1 MVWLLAVWFSASNM
15 KFWSKR
21 ERDRVD
27 NVHCGSKNSG
37 HLSNICK

>member
-21 ERDRVD
+21 ERVD